1 MPRRQSATPG
11 LCQEPSVAESLG
23 TVYKSPS
30 VRCLSGCACVFE
42 GETKTTRLPPPS
54 IPPPPEVNL
63 TFRPI
68 STLDGK
74 EKKSEYQTRSLPRSP
89 PGPEVY
95 PLLPPLQTPSHLFTR
110 HSADWLSASPP
121 FSPPPQICPSCLDR
135 INNSNRIRL
144 RLQLQRMPKL
154 SGQLHLPLLPSLRM
168 MVWSAS
174 GLAAVKDVPL
184 QMSSL

>member
-121 FSPPPQICPSCLDR
+121 FSPPPKSARHVWTGSTTQTGSDCGSSFSGCPS
-135 INNSNRIRL
+135 
-144 RLQLQRMPKL
+144 
-154 SGQLHLPLLPSLRM
+154 
-168 MVWSAS
+168 SAAS
-174 GLAAVKDVPL
+174 CIFLFYHHCG
-184 QMSSL
+184 